1 MKKAGA
7 ILALIAGIFGTI
19 AAVVTLFFGGLAGAF
34 GTDGAST
41 VVGLG
46 WGGVLFSF
54 IVLILGALSFGAK
67 TKVLGIL
74 LILSSLGGMI
84 LGGTLVALC
93 LVLSLIGGILVLLGV
108 KNNETTQV

>member
-1 MKKAGA
+1 M
-7 ILALIAGIFGTI
+7 
-19 AAVVTLFFGGLAGAF
+19 
-34 GTDGAST
+34 
-41 VVGLG
+41 GLG

-84 LGGTLVALC
+84 LGGTLVAIC